1 MAERTYEMS
10 NKELDRLEVVQ
21 HVVSKRLTQGQ
32 ASRDLGISA
41 RQVRRLVSRYRRE
54 GKSGLISRRR
64 GKPGHNRLPSDTR
77 DQAVSLVREHYTDFG
92 PTLASEKLNQLH
104 QLEISRESLRQLMIG
119 AGLWVVK
126 RRRQKRV
133 FQIRDRRSRFGEL
146 VQIDGSPHDWFEGR
160 SEPCTLLVFIDDAT
174 GKLLYLRFVPAETT
188 AAYMEALQ
196 SYLHTYGRPVS
207 FYSDRHSIFRI
218 NTEEPLAG
226 NGLTQF
232 GRALDT
238 FHIEGIHARTPQ
250 AKGRVERANQ
260 TLQDRLVKEM
270 RLRKINTLAEGNTFV
285 AEYMEMH
292 NERFAVAPRSDE
304 NAHRKL
310 LHSAREIELILAH
323 QKQRRLSKN
332 LICQHENTLY
342 QIVSPR
348 QKYTLRNAC
357 VTVSELATGEIA
369 ILYQGKELSYNAFRK
384 GERPAAV
391 EDEKSLN
398 KRVDAACKA
407 QARRKRW
414 KPKPDHPWRK
424 AFVSSPAPHP
434 SHHDHQLG
442 NKEGKRQAS

>member
-21 HVVSKRLTQGQ
+21 HVVSKRLTQSQ
-32 ASRDLGISA
+32 AGYDLGISA
-41 RQVRRLVSRYRRE
+41 RQVRRLVCRYRSE

-64 GKPGHNRLPSDTR
+64 GKPGHNRLARDTR
-77 DQAVSLVREHYTDFG
+77 ETAVSLVREHYIDFG

-133 FQIRDRRSRFGEL
+133 FQMRARRSRFGEL

-188 AAYMEALQ
+188 EAYMEALQ
-196 SYLHTYGRPVS
+196 SHLHTWGRPVS
-207 FYSDRHSIFRI
+207 FYSDRHSIFRV
-218 NTEEPLAG
+218 NTEEPVSG

-238 FHIEGIHARTPQ
+238 LDIEGIHARTPQ

-270 RLRKINTLAEGNTFV
+270 RLRKIDTLDEGNAFV
-285 AEYMEMH
+285 AEYMRMH
-292 NERFAVAPRSDE
+292 NDRFAVAPRSDE
-304 NAHRKL
+304 NAHRKV
-310 LHSAREIELILAH
+310 LHNEREIEMILAH

-332 LICQHENTLY
+332 LICQHDNTLY
-342 QIVSPR
+342 QIVSSR
-348 QKYTLRNAC
+348 QKYTLRSAR
-357 VTVSELATGEIA
+357 VTVCKLSSGEIA
-369 ILYQGKELSYNAFRK
+369 ILYQGKELSYNALSK
-384 GERPAAV
+384 GERPTAV

-407 QARRKRW
+407 QARRKGW
-414 KPKPDHPWRK
+414 TPGPDHPWRRTCVSSHSPTGI
-424 AFVSSPAPHP
+424 ASSPA
-434 SHHDHQLG
+434 SG
-442 NKEGKRQAS
+442 